1 MVWWESPVCGVFGGH
16 CADGGC
22 GGGVMGIG
30 LVFGVSLQGG
40 LSAWV

>member
-1 MVWWESPVCGVFGGH
+1 MRCGGGVVFAGCLGSR

-22 GGGVMGIG
+22 GGGLVGIG

-40 LSAWV
+40 LSA